1 MDFCFEYF
9 FYILTRIVFV
19 YFIDFVIIMNNI
31 SDPLATMMI
40 KITNNDE
47 QSSSLDYCIDEIQHS
62 DSDQKQSC
70 FINSFSNMMATNNNN
85 IVDGDDDDD
94 NDQKQQTF
102 SECDDLFSQYRLE
115 CEKWLLDDSL
125 IASLDQEVSNLE
137 FSFSFR
143 LL

>member
-1 MDFCFEYF
+1 
-9 FYILTRIVFV
+9 
-19 YFIDFVIIMNNI
+19 MNNI
-31 SDPLATMMI
+31 SDSLATMMI

-47 QSSSLDYCIDEIQHS
+47 QSSSLDYCIDEIQHN

-70 FINSFSNMMATNNNN
+70 FINSFSNMMATKNNN
-85 IVDGDDDDD
+85 IVDGDDDD
-94 NDQKQQTF
+94 NDQKQQTL

-125 IASLDQEVSNLE
+125 IASLDQEVNNLE